1 MRELSPA
8 PAYVGPAPS
17 GRPLRY
23 SFLGSAQEEQRRIVA
38 ALEACR
44 GNKTR
49 AAEMLGMA
57 RNTLRA
63 KLREAGISLE
73 SALS

>member
-1 MRELSPA
+1 M
-8 PAYVGPAPS
+8 
-17 GRPLRY
+17 
-23 SFLGSAQEEQRRIVA
+23 A

-63 KLREAGISLE
+63 KLREAAAAGLAPE
-73 SALS
+73 LTPR